1 MPGSVEVYRRSV
13 SGRACPACLEGR
25 CSDPAGCLYFL
36 TSRPWADCSVCEGS
50 GWAGEDAD
58 PAMVFCEY
66 CGGSGLNEYA
76 TRSVGLIEVSEG
88 AKQRHASHV
97 ARLTACVSQCTAPV
111 VVAA

>member
-1 MPGSVEVYRRSV
+1 
-13 SGRACPACLEGR
+13 
-25 CSDPAGCLYFL
+25 
-36 TSRPWADCSVCEGS
+36 
-50 GWAGEDAD
+50 
-58 PAMVFCEY
+58 MVFCEY